1 MSSNRISFFSC
12 DNGDASLL
20 EAHGKVIMTDVNYR
34 ADATDKDGDAL
45 DFAPKIRS
53 ACHDDKLDVFVL
65 THPDEDHLCGFGEI
79 FHLGTPEARDEDP
92 DEGDV
97 LILVD
102 EIWCSEYAAN
112 PNYTTEKS
120 KPLLDEI
127 ARRKK
132 LKGTAAAEK
141 DGNRLKVL
149 TAESAETN
157 KLCAGIEW
165 RLLAPNG
172 TEADI
177 PKAKEG
183 ETPNSSNPSSL
194 AIQWIV
200 SIRDRKSK
208 VLLAGDSTVDIWE
221 RLNRELTAEQLEW
234 DVLLAPHH
242 SSRHSL
248 GRKTRKDGEEVFE
261 WSSGAYAGL
270 EHPRNNK
277 SHVVAS
283 SRKFGD
289 KHPPHAQARDKYRK
303 ILALG
308 GEITQS
314 VGDRFK
320 CTAGAKGEDAKDVV
334 SHFTSSGMTLA
345 VALAAPQIGTP
356 TQSAAAGGGG
366 YG

>member
-1 MSSNRISFFSC
+1 MPANRISFFSC
-12 DNGDASLL
+12 DNGDTSLL
-20 EAHGKVIMTDVNYR
+20 EAHGKVIMSDINYR
-34 ADATDKDGDAL
+34 ADAADKNGDAL
-45 DFAPKIRS
+45 DFAPKIRT
-53 ACHDDKLDVFVL
+53 ACDDDKLDVFIL

-79 FHLGTPEARDEDP
+79 FHLGKPETRDEDP

-112 PNYTTEKS
+112 PNYTTDKS

-127 ARRKK
+127 SRRNN
-132 LKGTAAAEK
+132 LKGTAAADK
-141 DGNRLKVL
+141 DGNRLRVL
-149 TAESAETN
+149 TAGSAGTN
-157 KLCAGIEW
+157 SLCAGIEW
-165 RLLAPNG
+165 RLLAPNAA
-172 TEADI
+172 EVDI
-177 PKAKEG
+177 PKAKDG
-183 ETPNSSNPSSL
+183 EIPNSSNPSSL
-194 AIQWIV
+194 VIQWTI
-200 SIRDRKSK
+200 SIRGRKSRIM
-208 VLLAGDSTVDIWE
+208 LAGDSTVDTWE
-221 RLNRELTAEQLEW
+221 RLNRELTTEQLEW

-248 GRKTRKDGEEVFE
+248 GRKSQKDGKDVFE
-261 WSSGAYAGL
+261 WSTGAYDGL
-270 EHPRNNK
+270 DHPRNSK

-289 KHPPHAQARDKYRK
+289 KHPPHPQARDKYRK

-308 GEITQS
+308 GEVTQS
-314 VGDRFK
+314 VRDKFR
-320 CTAGAKGEDAKDVV
+320 CTAGANGEDAKDVV
-334 SHFTSSGMTLA
+334 FNFTSSGMTLA